1 LINKRKG
8 ANLFTD
14 VGGLRDKFT
23 DLDPE
28 DPIRNPRRKH
38 GMYGACKRP
47 YIYFE
52 RGRCTFYGRLSRH
65 AENNGRQTGV
75 PIIQFNHRWRRG
87 A

>member
-38 GMYGACKRP
+38 GM
-47 YIYFE
+47 
-52 RGRCTFYGRLSRH
+52 
-65 AENNGRQTGV
+65 
-75 PIIQFNHRWRRG
+75 
-87 A
+87 